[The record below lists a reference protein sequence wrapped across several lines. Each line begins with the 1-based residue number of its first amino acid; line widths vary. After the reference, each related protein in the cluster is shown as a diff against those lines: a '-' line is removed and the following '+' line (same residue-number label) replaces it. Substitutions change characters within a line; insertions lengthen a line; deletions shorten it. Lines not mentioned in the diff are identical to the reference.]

1 MTSKTQSIAQNATIG
16 PNNDPAGPDWFLVNN
31 DPSINY
37 APTMAK
43 LVNNVLTPDGLPV
56 VYDDTSQFIST
67 APGPVIGYDTQGMH
81 QASTPPNYLTNGL
94 NITLANG
101 AVFNS
106 WESYNAYSFTPGGY
120 TGTQGQVAQWLAIG
134 GTAGVGNVQEPGAST
149 STVANEDQMFQMLLS
164 GKTWAEAAWSWF
176 AQLGF
181 VNTVVGD
188 PLMTWTSAP
197 LVILNNPTSGNT
209 RPWSTVTGPANIAN
223 PTTAIISDAES
234 AHLTSMT
241 ISLANP
247 QPGDLLNAN
256 TAGTNIAQSFNNG
269 VLSLTGSDL
278 VANYQT
284 VLRSVTYNN
293 TQGGPGTTSVSIT
306 VTANDGVQSSV
317 PVTATINILPYV
329 LEPDSQNAALVNLV
343 WGGSPGDDDV
353 QFVQTGS
360 NTVQISV
367 SQFNGTPVNATYTV
381 AGVTGQLVA
390 YGDGGN
396 DILDASGLLTV
407 PATLD
412 GGAGDNLILGGAS
425 NETLIGGT
433 DGAEGG
439 SGAPDGNNVIVAG
452 NGNDTIYG
460 NGLTARKN
468 EVGGNNLIV
477 GGSGNDVIYGNYG
490 FGGDGGKG
498 GQNLIVSGSGKSTIY
513 TSGGVD
519 GAEGGQGTVV
529 VAGTTTPNVFALFDI
544 LEEWTSTDSLS
555 TRLADIEGAN
565 GSAGLNGN
573 NYLIPGITALPSSA
587 VDMIIGDVNG
597 APNWLLYVPGQDT
610 TSQLKTSDI
619 LTDLI

>member
-1 MTSKTQSIAQNATIG
+1 
-16 PNNDPAGPDWFLVNN
+16 
-31 DPSINY
+31 
-37 APTMAK
+37 
-43 LVNNVLTPDGLPV
+43 
-56 VYDDTSQFIST
+56 
-67 APGPVIGYDTQGMH
+67 
-81 QASTPPNYLTNGL
+81 
-94 NITLANG
+94 
-101 AVFNS
+101 
-106 WESYNAYSFTPGGY
+106 
-120 TGTQGQVAQWLAIG
+120 
-134 GTAGVGNVQEPGAST
+134 
-149 STVANEDQMFQMLLS
+149 
-164 GKTWAEAAWSWF
+164 
-176 AQLGF
+176 
-181 VNTVVGD
+181 
-188 PLMTWTSAP
+188 
-197 LVILNNPTSGNT
+197 
-209 RPWSTVTGPANIAN
+209 
-223 PTTAIISDAES
+223 
-234 AHLTSMT
+234 MT

-284 VLRSVTYNN
+284 VLRSVTYDN
-293 TQGGPGTTSVSIT
+293 TEGGPGTTSVSIT
-306 VTANDGVQSSV
+306 VTANDGVKSSV

-329 LEPDSQNAALVNLV
+329 LRPDSQNAALVDLV

-360 NTVQISV
+360 NTVQIGV

-390 YGDGGN
+390 YGNGGN

-439 SGAPDGNNVIVAG
+439 GGAPDGNNVIVAG

-490 FGGDGGKG
+490 FGGDGGEG

-529 VAGTTTPNVFALFDI
+529 VAGTTTPNVFALFGI

-573 NYLIPGITALPSSA
+573 NYLIPGITALASSA